1 MDINLELLQLDRKG
15 TMSNKK
21 KVVVDDVND
30 RLSEDLSDQEDMKE
44 QDKGVKG
51 AGAQP
56 TQQHNENTEQ
66 TKLDR
71 NHTLK

>member
-30 RLSEDLSDQEDMKE
+30 RLSEDLSD
-44 QDKGVKG
+44 
-51 AGAQP
+51 
-56 TQQHNENTEQ
+56 
-66 TKLDR
+66 
-71 NHTLK
+71 